1 MELENGLTARDQI
14 RDAIDAREMNS
25 FFDALNV

>member
-1 MELENGLTARDQI
+1 MELENGLTDQI